1 MIPTRNKGAGPNSE
15 NMAELARESTQKEW
29 RRPELR
35 KLPIAAT
42 AGGTKGSGTSEG
54 VGMPKT
60 ADGARMS

>member
-1 MIPTRNKGAGPNSE
+1 MVPTHIKGAGPNSE
-15 NMAELARESTQKEW
+15 KRESTQKEW

-42 AGGTKGSGTSEG
+42 AGGTKGTGTSEG